1 MNTAPLAFTLA
12 TGLVV
17 FGLFTAWFQF
27 RGMAALRART
37 HVPSDELGYLRGRHR
52 RRLVTGCLLVLI
64 GLLIAG
70 AYLSGLEVSIDR
82 LTENPPGAADP
93 PADPERKREMTPEQK
108 TLVKVW
114 GAYWTAVIGLVFVVL
129 GFAFADAMATRRY
142 ALQQYK
148 IIREDHEAKL
158 RRDLA
163 VHKAQ
168 KAARRS
174 GRGGGG
180 SGDDGPA
187 ADA

>member
-27 RGMAALRART
+27 RGMAALRARS
-37 HVPSDELGYLRGRHR
+37 HVPSDEHAYLRGRHR

-70 AYLSGLEVSIDR
+70 AYLSGLELRIDR
-82 LTENPPGAADP
+82 LTEKPPDAAPVDP
-93 PADPERKREMTPEQK
+93 PADPNTPRQMTPEQK

-114 GAYWTAVIGLVFVVL
+114 GAYWTAVIVLVFVLL
-129 GFAFADAMATRRY
+129 GFALADTLATRRY

-148 IIREDHEAKL
+148 VIREDHEAKL

-163 VHKAQ
+163 MHKAQ
-168 KAARRS
+168 QAARRA
-174 GRGGGG
+174 GRGGG
-180 SGDDGPA
+180 SADDPATGD
-187 ADA
+187 